1 MTSAL
6 LINKDINKTE
16 MIYDKERQT
25 SQVSQ
30 FCRET
35 HSYDLNLMASRW
47 SLKSSRS
54 YDILEL
60 FCPT

>member
-16 MIYDKERQT
+16 MIYDKELQT
-25 SQVSQ
+25 SQVSR

-35 HSYDLNLMASRW
+35 HSYDLNLMASQW
-47 SLKSSRS
+47 SLKSSWS